1 MDYANNHE
9 ISLYETIQLMRKGEI
24 PTSDLKITSA
34 ALEGVKRFILL
45 TEELK
50 KELEQAE
57 IATFIE
63 TLIKK
68 LHYKEHLIDEEKGN
82 EEEAMERYENV
93 GQLINMAK
101 NTLDK
106 GKEGLE
112 QFMNE
117 IALMSDDAGND
128 EKIEKVQLMTIH
140 KSKGLEFPIV
150 FLVGLEDGVFPGNQA
165 SCDPEEL
172 AEERR
177 LMYVAVTRAQDV
189 LFFSRAESRM
199 EF

>member
-1 MDYANNHE
+1 
-9 ISLYETIQLMRKGEI
+9 
-24 PTSDLKITSA
+24 
-34 ALEGVKRFILL
+34 
-45 TEELK
+45 
-50 KELEQAE
+50 
-57 IATFIE
+57 
-63 TLIKK
+63 
-68 LHYKEHLIDEEKGN
+68 
-82 EEEAMERYENV
+82 
-93 GQLINMAK
+93 
-101 NTLDK
+101 
-106 GKEGLE
+106 
-112 QFMNE
+112 MNE